1 MNTAQ
6 TIKMA
11 YHGKPSRD
19 HQLVSGELKIKMA
32 AKKISS
38 VWS

>member
-1 MNTAQ
+1 MKMAQ

-19 HQLVSGELKIKMA
+19 HQLVSGELKMNMA

-38 VWS
+38 V